1 MLPWIDTRG
10 GPLGG
15 PDRRDTGGIDYLV
28 DKKIRAVP
36 ATINPDETDI
46 GHTTMR
52 YLNITSLRLNYMDGS
67 YQSNIESGIQHFI
80 VGLDRG
86 LLKEARFERVD
97 APYLREARV
106 NRNRTLGTQQLR
118 ELYNVSLK
126 LYGTPILKPGQYIYV
141 SPSTFG
147 FGSLTSKKSHARML
161 GIGGY
166 HLVVSVESTIGR
178 NGYETTVKALH
189 QALPAIY

>member
-1 MLPWIDTRG
+1 
-10 GPLGG
+10 
-15 PDRRDTGGIDYLV
+15 
-28 DKKIRAVP
+28 
-36 ATINPDETDI
+36 
-46 GHTTMR
+46 MR
-52 YLNITSLRLNYMDGS
+52 YIHLNSTRLNYMDGN
-67 YQSNIESGIQHFI
+67 YTKNIDSGIQHFV

-147 FGSLTSKKSHARML
+147 FGDLTAKDSHARML

-189 QALPAIY
+189 QALPAIYEKKA